1 MTQKTV
7 RLDKWLWFA
16 RVVKT
21 RTLAQ
26 KLIRSGKVR
35 ANKVKLTNPANP
47 VGADDVLTITLERQ
61 IKILKIV
68 DCGVRRGPFAQASKL
83 YEDLSPAPIHSER
96 EQPISEYKNHEKIPR
111 PGKLDRR
118 KLIEL
123 KNRQYFQ

>member
-35 ANKVKLTNPANP
+35 ANKVKLTNPAKP
-47 VGADDVLTITLERQ
+47 VGSDDVLTITLERQ

-83 YEDLSPAPIHSER
+83 YEDLSPAPIHSAR
-96 EQPISEYKNHEKIPR
+96 EQRVSEYENHEKIPR